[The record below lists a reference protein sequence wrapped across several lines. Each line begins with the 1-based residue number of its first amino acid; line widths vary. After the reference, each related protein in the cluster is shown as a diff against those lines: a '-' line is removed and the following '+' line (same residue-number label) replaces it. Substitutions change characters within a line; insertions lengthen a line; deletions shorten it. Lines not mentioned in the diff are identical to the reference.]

1 MISHWEEGRKF
12 PAGRGGDVRGE
23 GKTEGRGS
31 GKGGGRSECW
41 EKERSSGGAGNRGES
56 GAERGPAA
64 LGVTWE
70 VSVASLLV
78 EGGWGP
84 Q

>member
-1 MISHWEEGRKF
+1 M
-12 PAGRGGDVRGE
+12 RGE
-23 GKTEGRGS
+23 GKTEGRG
-31 GKGGGRSECW
+31 GEKGGRRSGCR
-41 EKERSSGGAGNRGES
+41 EKEQSSGGAGNRGES